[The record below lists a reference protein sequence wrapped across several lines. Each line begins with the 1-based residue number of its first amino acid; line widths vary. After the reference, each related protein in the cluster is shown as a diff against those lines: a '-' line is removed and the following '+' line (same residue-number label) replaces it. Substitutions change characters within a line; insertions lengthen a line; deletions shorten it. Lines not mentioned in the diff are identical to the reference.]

1 MTERVDLTQPQ
12 TPTNESRYLSSA
24 SGNALGKL
32 GYAVC
37 LLIALYHLA
46 ASVQLFAHLGLFLT
60 SQVQA
65 SISLACALLAVM
77 LINAGKQK
85 RSMIDIVLSVVLTVA
100 ALLSLGR
107 VIFDYNSILTYSMM
121 GSLDTIGVV
130 AALMLVVPLLEALRR
145 KTGAILPIIILAMVA
160 LVLFQ
165 PYMPGALYGRGYSLD
180 RLLFSSY
187 VGVHGIFG
195 LPLKVAAEI
204 IIVFIVF
211 GALISASGAG
221 KWFLDL
227 ALLASG
233 RQVGGPA
240 KAAVLASALFGSV
253 SGSPSANAASTGI
266 LTIPL
271 MVRAGYKPK
280 FAAAVEAVASTSGQI
295 LPPVMGAIAF
305 VMAEWTGNS
314 YATIVKVAAIPA
326 ILYVLIV
333 YASVHFQAKRQ
344 NLLPLDRESLG
355 TFRDIFLSGWFYLL
369 PLAVLCVALF
379 AFHVPAQMAASY
391 SLPVI
396 VAVSFLNRDR
406 AMWLTPR
413 RIADSL
419 VESVHSWKGI
429 AIITAAVGIMV
440 GAMELSGV
448 GIKVSD
454 FIIDLSGGNLI
465 LLLLMVGFASL
476 ILGMGLDAI
485 PAYITLAT
493 LLAPAL
499 TTMGVSLLGAHFFVV
514 YWGLASFFT
523 PPLCIAV
530 FVTCGIAKSGVWE
543 TGWEALRL
551 GLGAFLVP
559 FAFVL
564 EPALLLDGSL
574 PDIVLATATA
584 LIGSIVLSA
593 GLRGYAVAPL
603 SMAGRVVLVAAGL
616 MFIAPGLILPVIG
629 MVATVA
635 VVIVQKVWP
644 EMPILSQRRAQVPGQ

>member
-1 MTERVDLTQPQ
+1 MIERVEDTRPEALVADSQH
-12 TPTNESRYLSSA
+12 RASA
-24 SGNALGKL
+24 SGSALGSL
-32 GYAVC
+32 GYTVC

-46 ASVQLFAHLGLFLT
+46 ASVQLFARLGLFLT

-65 SISLACALLAVM
+65 SISLACALVAVM

-85 RSMIDIVLSVVLTVA
+85 RGAVDMVLSAALTLA

-107 VIFDYNSILTYSMM
+107 VVFDYDSILTYSMM

-130 AALMLVVPLLEALRR
+130 AALLLVVPLLEALRR
-145 KTGAILPIIILAMVA
+145 KTGPVLPIIILAMVGI
-160 LVLFQ
+160 VVFQ
-165 PYMPGALYGRGYSLD
+165 AYMPGALYGRGYSLD

-271 MVRAGYKPK
+271 MIRAGYKPK

-305 VMAEWTGNS
+305 VMAEWTGNT
-314 YATIVKVAAIPA
+314 YATIVKIAAIPA

-333 YASVHFQAKRQ
+333 YASVHFQAKRE
-344 NLLPLDRESLG
+344 NIALVDRSSMG
-355 TFRDIFLSGWFYLL
+355 SFRQIFLGGWFYLI
-369 PLAVLCVALF
+369 PLMVLCGALF
-379 AFHVPAQMAASY
+379 FWHVPAQMAASY

-396 VAVSFLNRDR
+396 VAVSFLNKDR

-429 AIITAAVGIMV
+429 AVITAAVGIMV

-465 LLLLMVGFASL
+465 LLLLMVGFAAL

-499 TTMGVSLLGAHFFVV
+499 TTMGVSTLGAHFFVV

-530 FVTCGIAKSGVWE
+530 FVTCGIARSGVWE

-551 GLGAFLVP
+551 GLGAFLIP

-564 EPALLLDGSL
+564 EPALLLDGTL
-574 PDIVLATATA
+574 PDIVLATVTA
-584 LIGSIVLSA
+584 LIGSVVLSA
-593 GLRGYAVAPL
+593 GLRGYALAPL
-603 SMAGRVVLVAAGL
+603 NMLGRGVLVVAGL
-616 MFIAPGLILPVIG
+616 MFIAPGVVLPLIG
-629 MVATVA
+629 MVSTI
-635 VVIVQKVWP
+635 VVLVVQKLWP
-644 EMPILSQRRAQVPGQ
+644 EVAILSERRLPSAN

>member
-1 MTERVDLTQPQ
+1 MSGRALSEIQEVPEGASTDDAGVRRTTLLQKFG
-12 TPTNESRYLSSA
+12 YL
-24 SGNALGKL
+24 
-32 GYAVC
+32 VC

-46 ASVQLFAHLGLFLT
+46 ASVQLFARFGFFLT

-65 SISLACALLAVM
+65 AISLSCAIVAVLLINVGGRKQGPLAIAISVILAV
-77 LINAGKQK
+77 G
-85 RSMIDIVLSVVLTVA
+85 
-100 ALLSLGR
+100 ALVSLGR
-107 VIFDYNSILTYSMM
+107 VIFDYNSILNYSMF
-121 GSLDTIGVV
+121 GSLDTVGVV
-130 AALMLVVPLLEALRR
+130 MALCLVIPLLEALRR
-145 KTGAILPIIILAMVA
+145 KTGIILPIIILALVCV
-160 LVLFQ
+160 VLFQ
-165 PYMPGALYGRGYSLD
+165 NYMPGVLYGRGYSLD

-187 VGVHGIFG
+187 VGNHGIFG

-204 IIVFIVF
+204 IIVFMIF
-211 GALISASGAG
+211 GVLISSSGAG
-221 KWFLDL
+221 KWFLDI
-227 ALLASG
+227 ALLISG

-240 KAAVLASALFGSV
+240 KAAVVASALFGSV

-271 MVRAGYKPK
+271 MMRVGYKAK

-314 YATIVKVAAIPA
+314 YADIVKIAAIPA
-326 ILYVLIV
+326 ILYILIV
-333 YASVHFQAKRQ
+333 FASVHFQARRQ
-344 NLLPLDRESLG
+344 NIVPLDASSLPKLKE
-355 TFRDIFLSGWFYLL
+355 TLVAGWFYVI
-369 PLAVLCVALF
+369 PLVVLCVCLF
-379 AFHVPAQMAASY
+379 TLHMPAQMAASI

-396 VAVSFLNRDR
+396 IAVSFLSKDR
-406 AMWLTPR
+406 SQWLTPR
-413 RIADSL
+413 RIADGL
-419 VESVHSWKGI
+419 VEAVHSWKGI

-448 GIKVSD
+448 GIKVSE
-454 FIIDLSGGNLI
+454 FIIDLSGGNLVV
-465 LLLLMVGFASL
+465 LLLMVGLAAL

-499 TTMGVSLLGAHFFVV
+499 TAQGVSTLGAHFFVV

-530 FVTCGIAKSGVWE
+530 FVTCGIARSNVWE

-564 EPALLLDGSL
+564 EPALLLDGTM
-574 PDIVLATATA
+574 PEIALATGTA
-584 LIGSIVLSA
+584 LVGAIVLSA
-593 GLRGYAVAPL
+593 ALRGFALAPL
-603 SMAGRVVLVAAGL
+603 TWLGRIALGAAGL
-616 MFIAPGLILPVIG
+616 MFIAPGIVLPMIGLVITG
-629 MVATVA
+629 
-635 VVIVQKVWP
+635 VVLSMQRFWP
-644 EMPILSQRRAQVPGQ
+644 EMRLVSEDLQPAG